1 MKRIFL
7 FLICG
12 LSLVAVR
19 AQKTIVNDPNAEL
32 RPVKGF
38 HAIEVSNAID
48 LYLSQGDKET
58 VAVSASEI
66 KWRDQIRTEVKDGV
80 LKIYLNNEGWH
91 WNTGGKKLK
100 AYVSFTGLDKL
111 AVSGASNAYVDGVI
125 SGNNLQLDLSGASDF
140 KGAVKVNDLQ
150 IDQRGASDA
159 RITGVVS
166 GLTTVRSSGA
176 SNLKGYDLVTENCD
190 AHATGASDVRITVN
204 KALNA
209 HASGASSIY
218 YKGEAVIKDLQASGA
233 SSVSKKS

>member
-1 MKRIFL
+1 MCIPEAADGSPEINNKRNMKRIFL

-100 AYVSFTGLDKL
+100 AYVSFTGLDK
-111 AVSGASNAYVDGVI
+111 
-125 SGNNLQLDLSGASDF
+125 
-140 KGAVKVNDLQ
+140 
-150 IDQRGASDA
+150 
-159 RITGVVS
+159 
-166 GLTTVRSSGA
+166 
-176 SNLKGYDLVTENCD
+176 
-190 AHATGASDVRITVN
+190 
-204 KALNA
+204 
-209 HASGASSIY
+209 
-218 YKGEAVIKDLQASGA
+218 
-233 SSVSKKS
+233 